1 MKVPN
6 PKRKVCE
13 LDLRVTC
20 LAVGTSPEKVR
31 VVWSYAHQF
40 QSWDLGV
47 FMDKAPSKV
56 TVRKAQRV
64 VSLLT

>member
-13 LDLRVTC
+13 LDLGIACV
-20 LAVGTSPEKVR
+20 AVGTSPEKVR

-56 TVRKAQRV
+56 AVRKAQRV